1 VSEFFFLVA
10 FLSGSAVVTAVAE
23 RGFLRGFTATEKNL
37 LGLLSD
43 IFHWAEFTALVGTV
57 AKGLFL
63 AFATAA
69 PKVTFTCLNLHD
81 KGGVGGSYWLTIGHI
96 LVPVGAVGV
105 MA

>member
-1 VSEFFFLVA
+1 VSDFLVA

-23 RGFLRGFTATEKNL
+23 WGFLRGLTAAEEYL
-37 LGLLSD
+37 PGLLSH

-69 PKVTFTCLNLHD
+69 PKVTFTCLNLRD
-81 KGGVGGSYWLTIGHI
+81 KGGVAGSYWLAIGHI
-96 LVPVGAVGV
+96 LAPVVAWWV